1 MPDLSVEILF
11 SCILTLV
18 SDFNGG
24 SSNGRTVVSDTTN
37 LGSNPSPPAINQTRQ
52 MAGFFWRTGMRTSG
66 STNERSELER
76 RSVTTAA
83 RRASAWRE

>member
-37 LGSNPSPPAINQTRQ
+37 LGSNPSPPAMNKNPPIG
-52 MAGFFWRTGMRTSG
+52 GFFLDGLSNISLVG
-66 STNERSELER
+66 
-76 RSVTTAA
+76 V
-83 RRASAWRE
+83 